1 MASRRT
7 SHGKDTT
14 LDEPDVRGDAAS
26 PDDGLAQDG
35 LSDDE
40 LAEEELAKD
49 ELADYTKLGR
59 KSLRGSM
66 LLLAGRLVSMVF
78 TVATQVVMVRA
89 LSKEDYGV
97 FAYAFALMAAGRI
110 LLSLGQGRLLS
121 RFMSKYDE
129 EQDYLRMFGSVLIT
143 VGTIMVTSTILL
155 GGLAFFAE
163 PLVAATFDEPNAV
176 EVLLVLAFLAPLEAL
191 DQVFVSLFAVF
202 SKPTAIF
209 VRKYILTPSLRLGVV
224 VVIAVSG
231 GTVEQM
237 ALGYVLTSAFGIA
250 IYMSLLI
257 RVMRERG
264 MMQHLRTDGVK
275 LPFKDVFS
283 FSFPTLTS
291 ELVFLAT
298 HLGSVMVLGAT
309 AGARAV
315 AEFRAVL
322 PAARLNQAVYQTFI
336 TLFLP
341 MSARL
346 HTRGDHDGVRETYWQ
361 TAHFM
366 AVATFPIL
374 AMTTVFAEVT
384 TVTLFGE
391 RYASSSSV
399 LMVLAAGYY
408 VSVSLGFNVYVL
420 QIYGRLRFLMLSNV
434 GVAIASV
441 ALAFVLIPRY
451 GAVGAALTNAST
463 LAGQNLVNQGV
474 LLATLKRGGH
484 PATYARPYLVVAC
497 VLAALIA
504 VQVLFHP
511 GIVGAFVTATVASLT
526 VLRLTRDQIQ
536 LTKTLP
542 MLKRIPGIERLTG

>member
-1 MASRRT
+1 MASRPESQSR
-7 SHGKDTT
+7 HTT
-14 LDEPDVRGDAAS
+14 LDEPNLTEDVVGGKDLVDGEDMVGAEDAI
-26 PDDGLAQDG
+26 GG
-35 LSDDE
+35 EDE
-40 LAEEELAKD
+40 LAEH
-49 ELADYTKLGR
+49 TKLGQ

-66 LLLAGRLVSMVF
+66 LLLVGRLASMVF

-97 FAYAFALMAAGRI
+97 FAYAFAMMAAGRI

-129 EQDYLRMFGSVLIT
+129 EQDYPRMFGSVLIA
-143 VGTIMVTSTILL
+143 VGTIMVTSTLLL
-155 GGLAFFAE
+155 GALVFVAD
-163 PLVAATFDEPNAV
+163 PLVGATFDEPNATD
-176 EVLLVLAFLAPLEAL
+176 VLLVLMFLAPLEAL

-202 SKPTAIF
+202 SRPTAIF
-209 VRKYILTPSLRLGVV
+209 FRKYLLTPALRLGVV
-224 VVIAVSG
+224 VIIAVSG
-231 GTVEQM
+231 GSVEQM
-237 ALGYVLTSAFGIA
+237 AFGYVLTSAFGIA
-250 IYMSLLI
+250 IYMSLLV
-257 RVMRERG
+257 RVMHERG
-264 MMQHLRTDGVK
+264 LMHHLRTDGVK

-283 FSFPTLTS
+283 FSFPTLTQ

-298 HLGSVMVLGAT
+298 HLGTVMVLGAWS
-309 AGARAV
+309 GARAV

-366 AVATFPIL
+366 AVATFPVL
-374 AMTTVFAEVT
+374 VMTTVFAEVT

-391 RYASSSSV
+391 RYASSGTV
-399 LMVLAAGYY
+399 LMIMAIGYY
-408 VSVSLGFNVYVL
+408 ISVSLGFNVYVL

-434 GVAIASV
+434 GVAVASV

-474 LLATLKRGGH
+474 LLTTLKRGGH

-497 VLAALIA
+497 TLVALVAI
-504 VQVLFHP
+504 QLLFDP
-511 GIVGAFVTATVASLT
+511 GIVGAFLVATIASLT

-542 MLKRIPGIERLTG
+542 MLRKVPGIQRLAG

>member
-1 MASRRT
+1 MTRMAPQPESRR
-7 SHGKDTT
+7 KDHSP
-14 LDEPDVRGDAAS
+14 DEPVESEVEQAVIEGEIEPAAI
-26 PDDGLAQDG
+26 
-35 LSDDE
+35 DE
-40 LAEEELAKD
+40 ET
-49 ELADYTKLGR
+49 ADHTRMGR
-59 KSLRGSM
+59 QSLRGSM
-66 LLLAGRLVSMVF
+66 LLLAGRLTSMVF

-129 EQDYLRMFGSVLIT
+129 EQDYPRMFGSVLIA
-143 VGTIMVTSTILL
+143 VGTIVVTSTVLL
-155 GGLAFFAE
+155 GGLAFLAE
-163 PLVAATFDEPNAV
+163 PLVGATFDEPNATD
-176 EVLLVLAFLAPLEAL
+176 VLLVLMFLAPLEAL

-202 SKPTAIF
+202 SRPTAIF
-209 VRKYILTPSLRLGVV
+209 FRKYLLTPSLRLGVV
-224 VVIAVSG
+224 VLIAVSG
-231 GTVEQM
+231 GSVEQM

-250 IYMSLLI
+250 IYMGLLI
-257 RVMRERG
+257 RVMRERD
-264 MMQHLRTDGVK
+264 MIRHLREDGVK
-275 LPFKDVFS
+275 LPFKAVFS
-283 FSFPTLTS
+283 FSFPTLTQ

-298 HLGSVMVLGAT
+298 HLGTVMVLGAWS
-309 AGARAV
+309 GARAV

-366 AVATFPIL
+366 AVATFPVL
-374 AMTTVFAEVT
+374 VMTTVFAEAT

-391 RYASSSSV
+391 RYASSSTV
-399 LMVLAAGYY
+399 LMIMAVGYY
-408 VSVSLGFNVYVL
+408 VSVSLGFNSYVL
-420 QIYGRLRFLMLSNV
+420 QIYGRLRYLMLSNV
-434 GVAIASV
+434 GVAVASI
-441 ALAFVLIPRY
+441 ALAFLLIPRY

-474 LLATLKRGGH
+474 LLTTLKRGGS
-484 PATYARPYLVVAC
+484 AAAYARPYLVVAGM
-497 VLAALIA
+497 LIA
-504 VQVLFHP
+504 LVAVELLFRP
-511 GIVGAFVTATVASLT
+511 GIVAAITVAAIASLT

-542 MLKRIPGIERLTG
+542 MLKRIPGIQRLAG